1 MKKMLTT
8 DFASKGIISILSFI
22 VIFHLLVIFKLIPV
36 DIVWGGNIETNRQFY
51 IMEATSITLNLFFI
65 FIVSV
70 YAGFL
75 KFNLNPVMLRMVIW
89 TMFILFLLN
98 TIGNLM
104 SKNPLE
110 AYLFTPLTIL
120 LAFFCF
126 RIAAFGFETNTDS

>member
-1 MKKMLTT
+1 MLSTNV
-8 DFASKGIISILSFI
+8 ASKGIIAILSFI
-22 VIFHLLVIFKLIPV
+22 VIFHLLVILKLIPV
-36 DIVWGGNIETNRQFY
+36 EIVWGGNIDTNRQFY
-51 IMEATSITLNLFFI
+51 IMESICITLNLFFI

-98 TIGNLM
+98 SIGNIM

>member
-1 MKKMLTT
+1 MKKIST
-8 DFASKGIISILSFI
+8 DIASKGIISILSFI
-22 VIFHLLVIFKLIPV
+22 VIFHLLVILKIIPV

-51 IMEATSITLNLFFI
+51 IMEATSIILNLFFI

-98 TIGNLM
+98 TIGNLA

-110 AYLFTPLTIL
+110 AYLFTPFTL
-120 LAFFCF
+120 LLSFFCF
-126 RIAAFGFETNTDS
+126 RIAAFGFETNTD

>member
-8 DFASKGIISILSFI
+8 EFASKLIISILSFMI
-22 VIFHLLVIFKLIPV
+22 VFHILVMLKIIPT
-36 DIVWGGNIETNRQFY
+36 DMVWGGNIETNRQFY
-51 IMEATSITLNLFFI
+51 IMEMTSVILNLFFI

-75 KFNLNPVMLRMVIW
+75 KLSLNPVMLRMVIW

-98 TIGNLM
+98 SIGNLM

-126 RIAAFGFETNTDS
+126 RIAAFGFETKTDS

>member
-1 MKKMLTT
+1 MKKMISTE
-8 DFASKGIISILSFI
+8 FASKGIISILSFI
-22 VIFHLLVIFKLIPV
+22 VLFHLLVMLKIIPT
-36 DIVWGGNIETNRQFY
+36 DLVWGGNIETNRQFY
-51 IMEATSITLNLFFI
+51 IMEIISITLNLFFI

-98 TIGNLM
+98 SIGNLM

-126 RIAAFGFETNTDS
+126 RIAAFGFETKTDS